1 MEPHTIYGGDQRM
14 MKKILFCFAC
24 LGVFCS
30 FSASTQRVQAESAQ
44 SKVTGTLIAPKPSS
58 SDKAKNDKADILPKT
73 GDSLSSSFGITGFSF
88 IAIAVGVWYSKK
100 KNEVDHA

>member
-1 MEPHTIYGGDQRM
+1 MEPHTIYEGDQRM
-14 MKKILFCFAC
+14 MKKILFCFAFF
-24 LGVFCS
+24 GVFYS

-44 SKVTGTLIAPKPSS
+44 SKVTGNLIAPNPSS
-58 SDKAKNDKADILPKT
+58 SDKEKNDKVDILPKT

-88 IAIAVGVWYSKK
+88 IVIAVGVWYSKK